1 MGRSLS
7 LAAYLAYARGTPRE
21 GVPPSLPRPAGE
33 LVWGHAAD
41 ASRAD
46 ALLQLAERLV
56 QQRPGITMLLTSA
69 EELHRDS
76 PAGEDVIWQT
86 VPEDSVAAAEVFLDH
101 WAPDLCLWTGGNLL
115 PALISGADTRNIP
128 LYLIDADES
137 LLIRPGWRWFPDLPK
152 ALFSRFSAIMA
163 RSANAAR
170 ELRRIG
176 TGDTEVT
183 VTGPF
188 LEGAV
193 ALPYDQSD
201 HDELSNL
208 LRGRHVWLAAMAQV
222 DELRTILEAHKSVSK
237 LAHRALLVIVPDDIT
252 EGDAFRKILADGGWR
267 HAIWSEGD
275 LPEEATQVLLADTR
289 NELGLWYL
297 LASVTFMGS
306 SLAMGQVGRDPNEPA
321 AHGSAILYG
330 PNVSRYVTG
339 YTRYAEAGA
348 ACLVRD
354 AVSMATA
361 VERLIAPD
369 QSAEMAHAAWDVASE
384 GAEVMDRILDL
395 VQDTL
400 DVVDSRP

>member
-7 LAAYLAYARGTPRE
+7 LAAYLAYARGTPRA
-21 GVPPSLPRPAGE
+21 GVSPSHPRPEGE

-41 ASRAD
+41 SGRAD

-56 QQRPGITMLLTSA
+56 QQRPGITMLLASA
-69 EELHRDS
+69 EDLHRDS
-76 PAGEDVIWQT
+76 AGGEGIIWQT

-101 WAPDLCLWTGGNLL
+101 WRPDLCLWTGGNLL
-115 PALISGADTRNIP
+115 PALISGADTRDIP
-128 LYLIDADES
+128 LYLIDADEE

-152 ALFSRFSAIMA
+152 ALFSRFSVIMA
-163 RSANAAR
+163 RSSNAAR
-170 ELRRIG
+170 DLRRIG

-193 ALPYDQSD
+193 ALPYNQSD
-201 HDELSNL
+201 HDELSGL

-222 DELRTILEAHKSVSK
+222 DELRTILDAHKSVSK
-237 LAHRALLVIVPDDIT
+237 LAHRALLVVVPDDINET
-252 EGDAFRKILADGGWR
+252 DAFRRQLSDGEWR

-289 NELGLWYL
+289 GELGLWYL

-306 SLAMGQVGRDPNEPA
+306 SLATGQVGRDPNEPA

-339 YTRYAEAGA
+339 YTRYAEVGA

-354 AVSMATA
+354 AHTMATA

-369 QSAEMAHAAWDVASE
+369 QSATMAHAAWDVATE
-384 GAEVMDRILDL
+384 GAAVMDRIIDL

-400 DVVDSRP
+400 DVVDRRP

>member
-7 LAAYLAYARGTPRE
+7 LAAYLAYARGTPRDS
-21 GVPPSLPRPAGE
+21 VPPSQPRPQGE

-46 ALLQLAERLV
+46 ALLQLAERLI
-56 QQRPGITMLLTSA
+56 QQRPGLTMLLTSS

-76 PAGEDVIWQT
+76 KAGQGVIWQT

-101 WAPDLCLWTGGNLL
+101 WTPDLCLWSGGNLL
-115 PALISGADTRNIP
+115 PALISGTDVRGIP
-128 LYLIDADES
+128 LYLVDADEA

-152 ALFSRFSAIMA
+152 ALFSRFSVIMA

-170 ELRRIG
+170 DLRRIG
-176 TGDTEVT
+176 TGDTKVT

-193 ALPYDQSD
+193 ALPYNQSD
-201 HDELSNL
+201 HDELSDL

-222 DELRTILEAHKSVSK
+222 DEVRVILEAHKNVSK

-252 EGDAFRKILADGGWR
+252 ETAAFRQQLAEGGWR

-289 NELGLWYL
+289 GELGLWYL

-306 SLAMGQVGRDPNEPA
+306 SLATGQVGRDPNEPA

-354 AVSMATA
+354 AGSMATA
-361 VERLIAPD
+361 VERLIAAD
-369 QSAEMAHAAWDVASE
+369 QSAAMAHAAWDVASQ
-384 GAEVMDRILDL
+384 GAAVMDRILDL

-400 DVVDSRP
+400 DVVEKRP